1 MVWGKLLLQT
11 FHLVERRSQGLIG
24 CKSKKIVPIRQSIN
38 YGKTYPYYGKGGF
51 LANLSP
57 MSKKSRTFALRNIV
71 EYFLAFFNYICFTSP
86 IMAFI
91 ETNNIKGDVFGGIT
105 AGIVALPLAL
115 AFGIHAFG
123 GVDSPEASSM
133 GALAGLVGATLL
145 GFFAALFGG
154 THSQISGPTGPMT
167 VITASIVSGAWASS
181 QGNISAVL
189 LSMSL
194 AGIFCG
200 LFQVL
205 FGLIRIGKYVR
216 YIPYPVLSGF
226 MSGIGVI
233 IILQQLYPIIG
244 KKSPASTLDMILNF
258 PAAFAEG
265 ISVPALLLGLACIA
279 LIILVPK
286 VTKKVP
292 ATLVALVV
300 VTVVSLFTGLDSALT
315 IGNIPAGLPMPF
327 FTKVQLDGIDWMVVI
342 KASLVPGLTLAGL
355 GSIDTLLT
363 SVMADNITKTKHNS
377 NQELIGQGIG
387 NAVAGLFCGLAGAG
401 ATMRTVVNVKS
412 GGRTQLSGMIHAA
425 LLLAILLGLGSL
437 VKYVPLSV
445 LAGILI
451 TVGWGIIDFRGFKDL
466 RRIPKSDA
474 FVMIVVF
481 LMTVFVDLLTAVGI
495 GMVIACVLFMK
506 RAGDLVEDGY
516 SSKELSTFDKESP
529 WEDEKDMPKD
539 IHHHIYIERLDG
551 PIFFGSITGFQRV
564 MHDIPKDAKIVIIRM
579 RRVPFMDQS
588 GVYAMET
595 AIKDLQ
601 AQGVKVLM
609 TIIQPQPRYMLENH
623 RIIPMLIPQENT
635 FETFEDCTNYLK
647 TL

>member
-1 MVWGKLLLQT
+1 
-11 FHLVERRSQGLIG
+11 
-24 CKSKKIVPIRQSIN
+24 
-38 YGKTYPYYGKGGF
+38 
-51 LANLSP
+51 
-57 MSKKSRTFALRNIV
+57 
-71 EYFLAFFNYICFTSP
+71 
-86 IMAFI
+86 MAFI

-115 AFGIHAFG
+115 AFGIQAFS

-181 QGNISAVL
+181 QGNISAVI

-200 LFQVL
+200 LFQII

-233 IILQQLYPIIG
+233 IILQQIYPIIG
-244 KKSPASTLDMILNF
+244 KKSPASTLDMIINF
-258 PAAFAEG
+258 PAALADG
-265 ISVPALLLGLACIA
+265 VSVIALALGLACIS
-279 LIILVPK
+279 LIVLVPK

-292 ATLVALVV
+292 ATLVALIA
-300 VTVVSLFTGLDSALT
+300 VTVVSLFTNLDSSLT

-327 FTKVQLDGIDWMVVI
+327 FTKVQLDGIDW
-342 KASLVPGLTLAGL
+342 ASVLEASIVPGLTLAGL

-363 SVMADNITKTKHNS
+363 SVVADNITKTKHNS

-387 NAVAGLFCGLAGAG
+387 NAVAGLFCGIAGAG

-412 GGRTQLSGMIHAA
+412 GGRTQISGMIHAV

-451 TVGWGIIDFRGFKDL
+451 TVGWGIIDFRGFKDIL
-466 RRIPKSDA
+466 RIPKSDA
-474 FVMIVVF
+474 FVMMVVF

-506 RAGDLVEDGY
+506 RAGDLVENSY
-516 SSKELSTFDKESP
+516 SAKALDTFDKESP
-529 WEDEKDMPKD
+529 WEDEKDIPEE
-539 IHHHIYIERLDG
+539 IRNRIYIERLDG

-564 MHDIPKDAKIVIIRM
+564 MHDIPTNVKIVIIRM

-601 AQGVKVLM
+601 AQGIKVLM

-623 RIIPMLIPQENT
+623 HIIPILIPKENT
-635 FETFEDCTNYLK
+635 FETFEECTEYLK
-647 TL
+647 GL

>member
-1 MVWGKLLLQT
+1 
-11 FHLVERRSQGLIG
+11 
-24 CKSKKIVPIRQSIN
+24 
-38 YGKTYPYYGKGGF
+38 
-51 LANLSP
+51 
-57 MSKKSRTFALRNIV
+57 
-71 EYFLAFFNYICFTSP
+71 
-86 IMAFI
+86 MAFI

-115 AFGIHAFG
+115 AFGIQAFS

-181 QGNISAVL
+181 QGNVSAVIL
-189 LSMSL
+189 TMSL

-200 LFQVL
+200 LFQAI

-233 IILQQLYPIIG
+233 IILQQIYPIIG
-244 KKSPASTLDMILNF
+244 KKSPASTLDMIINF
-258 PAAFAEG
+258 PAALADG
-265 ISVPALLLGLACIA
+265 VSVIALALGLACIS
-279 LIILVPK
+279 LIVLVPK
-286 VTKKVP
+286 LTKKVP
-292 ATLVALVV
+292 ATLVALIA
-300 VTVVSLFTGLDSALT
+300 VTVVSLFTNLDSSLT

-327 FTKVQLDGIDWMVVI
+327 FTKVQLDGIDWASVLE
-342 KASLVPGLTLAGL
+342 ASLVPGLTLAGL

-363 SVMADNITKTKHNS
+363 SVVADNITKTKHNS

-387 NAVAGLFCGLAGAG
+387 NAVASLFCGLAGAG

-412 GGRTQLSGMIHAA
+412 GGRTQISGMIHAV

-466 RRIPKSDA
+466 LRIPKSDA

-506 RAGDLVEDGY
+506 RAGDLVENSY
-516 SSKELSTFDKESP
+516 SAKALDTFDKESP
-529 WEDEKDMPKD
+529 WEDEKDMPEE
-539 IHHHIYIERLDG
+539 IRNHIYIERLDG

-564 MHDIPKDAKIVIIRM
+564 MHDIPTDVKIVIIRM

-601 AQGVKVLM
+601 AQGIQVLM

-623 RIIPMLIPQENT
+623 HIIPILIPKENT
-635 FETFEDCTNYLK
+635 FETFEECTEYLK
-647 TL
+647 GL

>member
-1 MVWGKLLLQT
+1 
-11 FHLVERRSQGLIG
+11 
-24 CKSKKIVPIRQSIN
+24 
-38 YGKTYPYYGKGGF
+38 
-51 LANLSP
+51 
-57 MSKKSRTFALRNIV
+57 
-71 EYFLAFFNYICFTSP
+71 
-86 IMAFI
+86 MAFI

-115 AFGIHAFG
+115 AFGIQAFS

-181 QGNISAVL
+181 QGNISAVI

-200 LFQVL
+200 LFQVI

-233 IILQQLYPIIG
+233 IILQQIYPIIG
-244 KKSPASTLDMILNF
+244 KKSPASTLDMIINF
-258 PAAFAEG
+258 PAALADG
-265 ISVPALLLGLACIA
+265 VSVIALALGLACIS
-279 LIILVPK
+279 LIVLVPK

-292 ATLVALVV
+292 ATLVALIA
-300 VTVVSLFTGLDSALT
+300 VTVVSLLTNLDSSLT

-327 FTKVQLDGIDWMVVI
+327 FTKVQLDGIDWASVLE
-342 KASLVPGLTLAGL
+342 ASLVPGLTLAGL

-363 SVMADNITKTKHNS
+363 SVVADNITKTKHNS

-412 GGRTQLSGMIHAA
+412 GGRTQISGMIHAV

-451 TVGWGIIDFRGFKDL
+451 TVGWGIIDFRGFKDIL
-466 RRIPKSDA
+466 RIPKSDA
-474 FVMIVVF
+474 FVMMVVF

-506 RAGDLVEDGY
+506 RAGDLVENSY
-516 SSKELSTFDKESP
+516 SAKALDTFDKESP
-529 WEDEKDMPKD
+529 WEDEKDIPEE
-539 IHHHIYIERLDG
+539 IRNRIYIERLDG

-564 MHDIPKDAKIVIIRM
+564 MHDIPTNLKIVIIRM

-601 AQGVKVLM
+601 AQGIKVLM
-609 TIIQPQPRYMLENH
+609 TIIQPQPRYMLEKH
-623 RIIPMLIPQENT
+623 HIIPILIPKENT
-635 FETFEDCTNYLK
+635 FETFEECTEYLK
-647 TL
+647 GL